1 MIKWSIHQGDT
12 SINTYE
18 PNIRAPEYVRQILPD
33 LNGEIPK
40 IYIIIY
46 NNSGQRN
53 RIDIF
58 PKKTPMTNR
67 YMRRCSASRII
78 RETPIKTIMRYHLT
92 LVRMAISK
100 KDKRQVLARMWRN
113 CNPRALLVGM
123 QTRVA
128 AVENSM
134 EGPQKS

>member
-1 MIKWSIHQGDT
+1 MRNTGGSIKEMQ
-12 SINTYE
+12 
-18 PNIRAPEYVRQILPD
+18 
-33 LNGEIPK
+33 
-40 IYIIIY
+40 
-46 NNSGQRN
+46 
-53 RIDIF
+53 
-58 PKKTPMTNR
+58 
-67 YMRRCSASRII
+67 
-78 RETPIKTIMRYHLT
+78 IKTIMIYHLT